1 MESPPPTILVNTKVK
16 IFGQIA
22 PIMPPVFQ
30 GFLSQKHTIMDST
43 FLGISASVIGVI
55 WGDIHF
61 FVCLGVTKTVGNY
74 GIKSTKNQ
82 RITSKFELNIDQM
95 IENYSWILLSYWQRS
110 QEPQKTP

>member
-1 MESPPPTILVNTKVK
+1 MK
-16 IFGQIA
+16 IVGQIA
-22 PIMPPVFQ
+22 PIMPPVLQ
-30 GFLSQKHTIMDST
+30 GFLSQKHTIMEST

-61 FVCLGVTKTVGNY
+61 FGCLGVTKTGGNY
-74 GIKSTKNQ
+74 GIKSTKNL

-95 IENYSWILLSYWQRS
+95 IENYSWILLSYWQKS